1 MFPNILHFQ
10 GNPLSIEHLRN
21 ANIEQWLQV
30 IIPSKTEE
38 ELSVT
43 DTNAVLKANMIKQNW
58 PKVSI
63 SVEFTSNYMTSL
75 IENLLNND
83 ITSKE
88 EDVTNVY
95 TSKGYLNGKVFSSV
109 LFSRM
114 CAMRTLENQW
124 YQVITTLLKHSLS
137 ESNIITLKIPASF
150 KNEEKL
156 TYGNVREYI
165 LFNGTNK

>member
-1 MFPNILHFQ
+1 
-10 GNPLSIEHLRN
+10 
-21 ANIEQWLQV
+21 
-30 IIPSKTEE
+30 
-38 ELSVT
+38 
-43 DTNAVLKANMIKQNW
+43 MIKQNW

-114 CAMRTLENQW
+114 CAMRTLENQ
-124 YQVITTLLKHSLS
+124 
-137 ESNIITLKIPASF
+137 
-150 KNEEKL
+150 
-156 TYGNVREYI
+156 
-165 LFNGTNK
+165 